1 MASITKK
8 GDRKY
13 LIRVSKGTGKGR
25 TYDNRVF
32 RGTLADARTLARQM
46 ESDMDGGIRKQ
57 SHLLFED
64 YLRLWLAAI
73 APKVAPRTLDG
84 YEGYI
89 TRYALKPLAKFKL
102 ADIRNF
108 HIQQIYLSIGK
119 APGTVRQ
126 LHASLN
132 ACFAYAI
139 RREYIRQNPCRHLDL
154 PQREHRDIEVLTADE
169 IARFT
174 DIAGGMRNGLIF
186 MFALQTGMR
195 PEEYLALRWSDISGR
210 DISIQQAVQFN
221 RKGGGY
227 YFKALKTQRSRR
239 RIDVSES
246 LRQLL
251 QAHKIEQNLHR
262 LAMKSTW
269 FHHGLVFPNEI
280 GRPFAINNLT
290 RRHLKP
296 ILDKCDFPKHVT
308 LYSLRH
314 TCATMLLLAGVNPKV
329 VADRLGH
336 SSVVITL
343 DTYSHVLPS
352 LQADATE
359 LINQAMRMKAV

>member
-1 MASITKK
+1 MDS
-8 GDRKY
+8 GLR
-13 LIRVSKGTGKGR
+13 R
-25 TYDNRVF
+25 
-32 RGTLADARTLARQM
+32 
-46 ESDMDGGIRKQ
+46 ESQ
-57 SHLLFED
+57 LLFAD
-64 YLRLWLAAI
+64 YLELWLAAI
-73 APKVAPRTLDG
+73 APKLAPRTLDG

-89 TRYALKPLAKFKL
+89 KRYALKPLAKFKL
-102 ADIRNF
+102 AEIRNH

-132 ACFAYAI
+132 ACFAWAV
-139 RREYIRQNPCRHLDL
+139 RREYIRQSPCKNVDL
-154 PQREHRDIEVLTADE
+154 PAREHRDIEVLTSDE

-174 DIAGGMRNGLIF
+174 DVACSMQNGLIF

-195 PEEYLALRWSDISGR
+195 PEEYLALRWSDITGR

-246 LRQLL
+246 LARRL
-251 QAHKIEQNLHR
+251 HEHRIEQNIHR
-262 LAMKSTW
+262 LAMRGTW
-269 FHHGLVFPNEI
+269 FDHGLVFPNEI

-290 RRHLKP
+290 RRYLAP
-296 ILDKCDFPKHVT
+296 ILEKCDFPKHVT

-359 LINQAMRMKAV
+359 LINKAMRMNR

>member
-1 MASITKK
+1 
-8 GDRKY
+8 
-13 LIRVSKGTGKGR
+13 
-25 TYDNRVF
+25 
-32 RGTLADARTLARQM
+32 
-46 ESDMDGGIRKQ
+46 
-57 SHLLFED
+57 
-64 YLRLWLAAI
+64 
-73 APKVAPRTLDG
+73 
-84 YEGYI
+84 
-89 TRYALKPLAKFKL
+89 
-102 ADIRNF
+102 
-108 HIQQIYLSIGK
+108 
-119 APGTVRQ
+119 
-126 LHASLN
+126 
-132 ACFAYAI
+132 
-139 RREYIRQNPCRHLDL
+139 
-154 PQREHRDIEVLTADE
+154 
-169 IARFT
+169 
-174 DIAGGMRNGLIF
+174 
-186 MFALQTGMR
+186 
-195 PEEYLALRWSDISGR
+195 
-210 DISIQQAVQFN
+210 VQFN

-251 QAHKIEQNLHR
+251 QAHKIEQNMHR
-262 LAMKSTW
+262 LAMRGTW
-269 FHHGLVFPNEI
+269 FDHGLVFPNEI